1 MKKVRLGDICT
12 VVSGTTPKSHVDEY
26 WNGDKVWITPAEIN
40 EDTLVVTDSVRHIS
54 ESAVKD
60 SSLKSFPKG
69 TVILSSRAPIGK
81 MAIAGCEMYCNQGF
95 KNLIC
100 SEKINNL
107 YLLYFLRSRKNYL
120 NSLGRGATFKEISK
134 GIVENIK
141 VPLPS
146 MDTQIQIGN
155 RIRTIEKL
163 IGLRKKQ
170 LFLLDDLIKSRFV
183 EMFGDPGNYNRVK
196 DNMTK
201 LGNCCQ
207 INPPKNLD
215 LLTHRNLKVSFIP
228 MSAIS
233 ENGNVDYSMTKFY
246 AQVDKGFTNF
256 IDNDVLFAKITPCM
270 ENGKGAVVTGLCN
283 GIGFGS
289 TEFHVLRAIPG
300 LSNPYWIYVLTTFS
314 IFRKAAAIHMTGSA
328 GQRRTPASFLYN
340 YQVVLPSF
348 DRQNEFGRFF
358 LKIDKSK
365 LSKEN
370 RRKMIQNVIK
380 YREK

>member
-81 MAIAGCEMYCNQGF
+81 TAIAGCEMYCNQGF

-107 YLLYFLRSRKNYL
+107 YLLYFLRSRKDYL

-146 MDTQIQIGN
+146 IDTQIQIGN

-183 EMFGDPGNYNRVK
+183 EMFGLPNKNKYGFEISHIGDVVCDVHYGTSKKATEHGKFTYIRMNNITYNGELNLT
-196 DNMTK
+196 DTK
-201 LGNCCQ
+201 K
-207 INPPKNLD
+207 IS
-215 LLTHRNLKVSFIP
+215 V
-228 MSAIS
+228 S
-233 ENGNVDYSMTKFY
+233 ENEIIGCAVK
-246 AQVDKGFTNF
+246 KGDILFNRTNSRELVGKTCVF
-256 IDNDVLFAKITPCM
+256 NQDEPMIIAGYIIRLRMNGRVLPEYLSTFLNLSCSKKMLMKMA
-270 ENGKGAVVTGLCN
+270 KGAVGQANINSQEVQ
-283 GIGFGS
+283 
-289 TEFHVLRAIPG
+289 
-300 LSNPYWIYVLTTFS
+300 S
-314 IFRKAAAIHMTGSA
+314 IMILV
-328 GQRRTPASFLYN
+328 P
-340 YQVVLPSF
+340 PIEI
-348 DRQNEFGRFF
+348 QNCFQQIVHH
-358 LKIDKSK
+358 IDKSK
-365 LSKEN
+365 LSTEN
-370 RRKMIQNVIK
+370 SRKMIQNVIK